1 MTDALRNITT
11 RQTPQTEKADPSQIR
26 NDAGGFTFKADDL
39 NILRRFL
46 ATGVEGGTYYVGE
59 KEQAVRASQHLLD
72 LIRARPNDV
81 LATVLDMSERGA
93 TTKQQPLMF
102 TLAALS
108 GAEDPDVRKAA
119 LDALPRI
126 ARTASHLFLFAS
138 YVEQFRGWGKG
149 LRKAVA
155 RWYADKEVDALA
167 YQIEKYRSRE
177 GFTHRDLMLLSHLG
191 SAQSK
196 TEADDPSRVAL
207 YKHAAG
213 KEVVGKEFLLLPQAA
228 RLAARLAE
236 TQTVEETVEAIRS
249 TEGVSWEM
257 VQSEHLGDRRVWE
270 ALLDGGHVP
279 ITALLRN
286 LARLTANGTLDPFG
300 QDDRTARVIGRLR
313 DPEVLAKGRVHPMS
327 VLLAAATYK
336 AGRSLRGSSTWHPI
350 PNIEKALDAGFMAAI
365 PGITPEPDV
374 KVMLGV
380 DVSGSMDGG
389 SVGGLPLTPRDAA
402 GALGMALAAQFPSN
416 MGVAFTGS
424 GGWSSDA
431 DNTLTPINLDPAR
444 RVVDLIAEM
453 KSLRFGR
460 TDCSLPILYALD
472 AMNKGA
478 SPRIDAFVVLTD
490 NETYAGRMHPHQ
502 ALRQYRERTGIPA
515 RMVTVSMTYNH
526 STIADPNDPLMLDV
540 VGLDSNAVSLVGDFI
555 AGRV

>member
-1 MTDALRNITT
+1 MTDALRNIST
-11 RQTPQTEKADPSQIR
+11 RQTVQTKQADPAQVR
-26 NDAGGFTFKADDL
+26 NDAGGYAFVADDL

-59 KEQAVRASQHLLD
+59 KEQALRASDHLLG
-72 LIRARPNDV
+72 LIRTRPADV

-93 TTKQQPLMF
+93 TVKQQPLMF
-102 TLAALS
+102 TLAALTGS
-108 GAEDPDVRKAA
+108 EDIETRKAA
-119 LDALPRI
+119 LVALPRI
-126 ARTASHLFLFAS
+126 ARTASHLFLYAS

-155 RWYADKEVDALA
+155 RWYDEMPLDRLA
-167 YQIEKYRSRE
+167 YQIEKYGSRE
-177 GFTHRDLMLLSHLG
+177 GFTHRDLMLLAHVG
-191 SAQSK
+191 STQSK
-196 TEADDPSRVAL
+196 SGTEDPTRRAL
-207 YKHAAG
+207 YARAAG
-213 KEVVGKEFLLLPQAA
+213 KEVVGKEYLTLPQVA
-228 RLAARLAE
+228 RLSQRLSE
-236 TQTVEETVEAIRS
+236 VQSVDETVEVIRS
-249 TEGVSWEM
+249 TESVSWEM
-257 VQSEHLGDRRVWE
+257 VQSEYLADKRVWE

-374 KVMLGV
+374 KVMIGC

-402 GALGMALAAQFPSN
+402 GALAMALAAQFPSN

-424 GGWSSDA
+424 GGWSGN
-431 DNTLTPINLDPAR
+431 NTLTPINLDPQR

-453 KSLRFGR
+453 KSLSFGR

-478 SPRIDAFVVLTD
+478 SPRIDAFVILTD
-490 NETYAGRMHPHQ
+490 NETWAGNIHPHQ

-526 STIADPNDPLMLDV
+526 STIADPKDPLMLDV
-540 VGLDSNAVSLVGDFI
+540 VGLDSNVVSLVGDFI